1 LQLLSPGSESMLVPS
16 LPTPRVLMLKV
27 IPYGFTWEWR
37 RSPPGLT
44 HTEDPP
50 DPVSED
56 IRQEEP

>member
-1 LQLLSPGSESMLVPS
+1 MLVPS